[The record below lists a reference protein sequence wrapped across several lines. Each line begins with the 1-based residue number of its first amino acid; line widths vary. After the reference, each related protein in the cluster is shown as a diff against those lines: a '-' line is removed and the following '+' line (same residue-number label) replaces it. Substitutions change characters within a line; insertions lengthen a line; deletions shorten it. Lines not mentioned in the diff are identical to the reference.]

1 MRKLRLDSRSVS
13 ASSPLVLQPRLGPSA
28 RTGTDGVPTF
38 SGARQLNEGAIIDQQ
53 RQMTGMSWSRF
64 AAMIAV
70 STFIMFFLM
79 YQLIYSLDH
88 AMLSV
93 NRLIASLVMG
103 CVMTVVMLGFM
114 WSMYKGVGTKI
125 AVLVVAALVGVALLS
140 MNRRQVLIGDVSFMQ
155 SMIPHHSIAINNAR
169 KASISDP
176 RVRKLAD
183 GIIESQVREIA
194 VMKLL
199 IDDIARNGERGTTRL
214 PARPA
219 EVTPEMEPEIKEAVQ

>member
-1 MRKLRLDSRSVS
+1 M
-13 ASSPLVLQPRLGPSA
+13 
-28 RTGTDGVPTF
+28 
-38 SGARQLNEGAIIDQQ
+38 EQQ
-53 RQMTGMSWSRF
+53 KQTMGMGWGRF

-88 AMLSV
+88 ALFSV

-103 CVMTVVMLGFM
+103 CVMTIVMLAFM
-114 WSMYKGVGTKI
+114 WPMYKGMGTKI
-125 AVLVVAALVGVALLS
+125 AILVVAALAGIVLLS
-140 MNRRQVLIGDVSFMQ
+140 VNRSQALIGDVNFMK

-176 RVRKLAD
+176 RVRELAD

-194 VMKLL
+194 EMKLL
-199 IDDIARNGERGTTRL
+199 LEDISRHGERGTAEL
-214 PARPA
+214 PARSTDI
-219 EVTPEMEPEIKEAVQ
+219 TPEMEQQIREAVQ